1 MLANVKDWK
10 TTIIGVLLILASLPT
25 MDWIAPI
32 ISLNP
37 KVGKYVLGIAGIA
50 GGLISIFGTQSKKP
64 E

>member
-1 MLANVKDWK
+1 MLENVKDLK
-10 TTIIGVLLILASLPT
+10 TTIIGILLILAALPT

-37 KVGKYVLGIAGIA
+37 RIARYVLGVAGIA
-50 GGLISIFGTQSKKP
+50 GGMISIFGIQAKKP